1 MLQETWL
8 KGIKIMKNLVVAD
21 NIKRII
27 KSKGLEQKSI
37 AKQMG
42 MREQKFS
49 DMLNNRNSIKAC
61 DIVKLMKILN
71 VSANELFHPYETER
85 IQDDES

>member
-27 KSKGLEQKSI
+27 KSKGLKQKSI

-85 IQDDES
+85 IRDDES